1 MPVHLHPLSTSRKNL
16 DHDQPGTQTTTVC
29 FLDLGSMLSTLA
41 LVLEGSM
48 FACGH
53 WQGRPTPYMYCGQSC
68 AGTGLVIAP
77 TGFLVIT
84 TPTPAADTILAAIDL
99 LTGAH
104 PVRTPYEPQC
114 SGCTHLQDQNGRC
127 LPNVTMGQE
136 QASTQLHIHHRH
148 HAQQALHK
156 RKRTHAPCARMSNLN
171 PHAAC
176 SHGWQLGACLRCK
189 QRVKCLLEV
198 LALAASGAI

>member
-1 MPVHLHPLSTSRKNL
+1 MVQQQLAGALAPLAKTWIMISQGLRPRL
-16 DHDQPGTQTTTVC
+16 F
-29 FLDLGSMLSTLA
+29 FLELGSMLSTLA

-104 PVRTPYEPQC
+104 PVRSPYEPQC

-136 QASTQLHIHHRH
+136 QASTQLHIHHIH

-156 RKRTHAPCARMSNLN
+156 RKRTHVGARTH
-171 PHAAC
+171 HAHA
-176 SHGWQLGACLRCK
+176 
-189 QRVKCLLEV
+189 
-198 LALAASGAI
+198 